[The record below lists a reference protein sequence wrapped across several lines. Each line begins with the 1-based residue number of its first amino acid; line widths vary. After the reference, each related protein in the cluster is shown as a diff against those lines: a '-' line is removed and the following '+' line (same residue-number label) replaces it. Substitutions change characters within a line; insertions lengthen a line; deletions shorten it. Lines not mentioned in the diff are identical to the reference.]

1 MSETPPVTSP
11 PNPRPPRRWAWVVM
25 GLIVAV
31 GMIGGALYLAG
42 VIPPKG
48 RAGLGARGQLLQLGA
63 ALRQYALANGEAL
76 PDQVPAMA
84 GSAGSSVMYRAVTP
98 SGERLKY
105 ESFGERVVA
114 WTEPDERG
122 RRLVLLNS
130 LDEAGYVPADQLDL
144 NEQRRLDAGGG
155 ALNRVRKVS
164 IVEEDEEAASDEPTT
179 APATAESTSAPT
191 TAPATQSSR

>member
-1 MSETPPVTSP
+1 
-11 PNPRPPRRWAWVVM
+11 M

-76 PDQVPAMA
+76 PDQVPAA
-84 GSAGSSVMYRAVTP
+84 AASAGSSVMYRAVTP

-164 IVEEDEEAASDEPTT
+164 VSEEDDGEAADDGAAAPTTAQSTTSTAT
-179 APATAESTSAPT
+179 APATA
-191 TAPATQSSR
+191 PATAGSH